1 MNARQPI
8 LAVLLLLIFSTIA
21 SAQVLPRE
29 SNFALGFSTGYN
41 RGLGFQITATALQP
55 LENVPVQIR
64 IGIGLTTSMNPGNS
78 ADARRIFINNATNG
92 VPEEKARSF
101 DYRLDFMIDSDFINS
116 DASKIVFGPRYSS
129 FKANFK
135 YIGGNENFDVTS
147 KQIGLGLGYE
157 SQFKIS
163 SKLNLLAAVGLDY
176 FFNSTLTGHDT
187 SYSPDDDNVNPRNDN
202 TNDNVEFTF
211 KDANEAIKQPTFMP
225 RVLIGVVYML

>member
-8 LAVLLLLIFSTIA
+8 LALFLLLIFSTLA
-21 SAQVLPRE
+21 CAQVLPSE
-29 SNFALGFSTGYN
+29 SKFALGFSTGYN
-41 RGLGFQITATALQP
+41 RGLGFQITATALRP
-55 LENVPVQIR
+55 LENLPVQIR
-64 IGIGLTTSMNPGNS
+64 FGIGHTSMNPGNS

-101 DYRLDFMIDSDFINS
+101 DYRLDFMLDSDFINS

-129 FKANFK
+129 FRANFK
-135 YIGGNENFDVTS
+135 YVGGNENFDVTS
-147 KQIGLGLGYE
+147 KQFGLGLGYE
-157 SQFKIS
+157 SQFKMTD
-163 SKLNLLAAVGLDY
+163 KLNLLAAIGLDY

-202 TNDNVEFTF
+202 TNGDVPFTF
-211 KDANEAIKQPTFMP
+211 KDANEAIKQPTLMP